1 MEVRSVRAIL
11 MAANTSVF
19 GRVTLAYQNP
29 DILVM
34 VRAAFRGLL
43 NEPLLVSVRIAA
55 LRYHR

>member
-1 MEVRSVRAIL
+1 

-34 VRAAFRGLL
+34 VRAAFRGLV
-43 NEPLLVSVRIAA
+43 NEPLLISVRIAA